1 MVAEKG
7 KCIKCSAQRVIKAG
21 VCKRCR
27 RNGF

>member
-1 MVAEKG
+1 MVAENG
-7 KCIKCSAQRVIKAG
+7 KCEKCGAGRVIKAG